1 MFDNIWTAS
10 AFKGAHGETLV
21 VPDIKRHLTNN
32 LNWLALMQAEE
43 PRLRGQF
50 KGINWIF
57 SWISIS
63 TSSLPHLI
71 FVSKLT
77 LDLSAGI
84 VLTGWSRYDHFAVLC
99 ELLPAAVPSLAVALL
114 ATSHGYWNSSLA
126 PPLYKALSCGGR
138 GRTETE
144 IDLDYDN
151 FLWEKLSWCHFPGEK
166 FFKVT
171 KELVALEGEVA
182 EFFAKV
188 DTKRGWMTPYNVRH
202 NMSSP
207 FRIEDVSRMYTQQF
221 DLTGAVEVLEDWSRT
236 QHAVVSLM
244 RTAAAALSEVYDQF
258 TVAEW
263 VEQKLYPFYSRLSQ
277 LRQQADT
284 MRGVHSWPARPYPPL
299 QVTFPATAFAQ
310 YYI

>member
-1 MFDNIWTAS
+1 MYAINDFS
-10 AFKGAHGETLV
+10 A
-21 VPDIKRHLTNN
+21 HLT
-32 LNWLALMQAEE
+32 
-43 PRLRGQF
+43 
-50 KGINWIF
+50 
-57 SWISIS
+57 
-63 TSSLPHLI
+63 
-71 FVSKLT
+71 
-77 LDLSAGI
+77 AGI

-126 PPLYKALSCGGR
+126 PPLYKAPSCGGR
-138 GRTETE
+138 SRTETE
-144 IDLDYDN
+144 IDLDNDN

-207 FRIEDVSRMYTQQF
+207 FRIEDVSRLFAQHY
-221 DLTGAVEVLEDWSRT
+221 DLTGTVEVLEDWSRT

-299 QVTFPATAFAQ
+299 QVSSPATAFSQ
-310 YYI
+310 YYLGSYGSSFKEIIRFLIKTESNPRKNIMCTSPVTDAGWLGYRRGLRRVWSGAGGGGGPPVCRIRPVQ